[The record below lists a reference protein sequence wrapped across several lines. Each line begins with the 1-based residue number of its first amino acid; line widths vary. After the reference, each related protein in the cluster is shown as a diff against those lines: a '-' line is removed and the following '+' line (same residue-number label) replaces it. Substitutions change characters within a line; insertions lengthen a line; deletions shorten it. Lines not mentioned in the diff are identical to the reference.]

1 MAAIYS
7 IAYLRDSRRPRRCN
21 TYYTSVR
28 SSEKRILLN
37 SRVAGGGRRCA
48 NRVLRSISI
57 GRRERERPV
66 SVNWVDF
73 AIVATLIW
81 FTYAAFHAGLIR
93 EVITIVG
100 AIFAVALAGLFY
112 QDLTPDVKVAVN
124 DEETARVIAFA
135 IIFFCVVLAS
145 QLTAM
150 FLKTTASVFM
160 LGMFDSLGGALV
172 GALKAFVFIEIALIV
187 GITFA
192 NLHVQRAIDDSA
204 FAGFFLNALP
214 VLKHILPAQFK
225 EAIDSF

>member
-7 IAYLRDSRRPRRCN
+7 IAYLRDSRRPRCCN
-21 TYYTSVR
+21 TYYTSAR

-37 SRVAGGGRRCA
+37 SRVADGGRRCA
-48 NRVLRSISI
+48 NRVLQSIRI

-73 AIVATLIW
+73 AIVATIIW

-100 AIFAVALAGLFY
+100 AVFAVALAGLFY
-112 QDLTPDVKVAVN
+112 RDLTPDVKVAVN
-124 DEETARVIAFA
+124 NEETARFIAFA
-135 IIFFCVVLAS
+135 IIFGCVVLAS

-150 FLKTTASVFM
+150 FLKTASSVFM
-160 LGMFDSLGGALV
+160 LGVFDSMGGAFV
-172 GALKAFVFIEIALIV
+172 GVIKAFVFIEIALIV
-187 GITFA
+187 GITFE
-192 NLHVQRAIDDSA
+192 NLHMQRAIDNSA

-214 VLKHILPAQFK
+214 VLKHILPGEFK
-225 EAIDSF
+225 NAIDSF

>member
-1 MAAIYS
+1 M
-7 IAYLRDSRRPRRCN
+7 
-21 TYYTSVR
+21 
-28 SSEKRILLN
+28 
-37 SRVAGGGRRCA
+37 
-48 NRVLRSISI
+48 
-57 GRRERERPV
+57 
-66 SVNWVDF
+66 NWVDF

-112 QDLTPDVKVAVN
+112 RDLTPDVKVAVN
-124 DEETARVIAFA
+124 NEETARVIAFG